1 MAALPIY
8 NILAVPDS
16 NVYIQTAYYQN
27 MTGKSP
33 VREEKVYLIYL
44 KEEQAREDLTNDS
57 FRKIGLAGVITDVKL
72 RVLDKDYNPIPG
84 LLAVGMIAGGLYG
97 VDYPLLF
104 NGNSHG
110 RCLTWARQ
118 AAETIKNGE
127 S

>member
-27 MTGKSP
+27 MTGRSP

-57 FRKIGLAGVITDVKL
+57 FRKIGLAGVITDVNDDGYIVI
-72 RVLDKDYNPIPG
+72 R
-84 LLAVGMIAGGLYG
+84 
-97 VDYPLLF
+97 
-104 NGNSHG
+104 
-110 RCLTWARQ
+110 
-118 AAETIKNGE
+118 IKNRINVN
-127 S
+127 SVVV